1 MSRRVRLAN
10 AKLDEAKAKLEDG
23 VLTITIPKDEQA
35 INSRK
40 INIE

>member
-23 VLTITIPKDEQA
+23 VLTIND
-35 INSRK
+35 S
-40 INIE
+40 